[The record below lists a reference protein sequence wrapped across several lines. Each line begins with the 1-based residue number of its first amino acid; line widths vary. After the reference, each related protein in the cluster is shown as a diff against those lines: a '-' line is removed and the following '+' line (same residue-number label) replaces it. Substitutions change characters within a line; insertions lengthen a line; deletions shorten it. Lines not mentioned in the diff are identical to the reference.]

1 MKKIIYILCSISICS
16 TLQASSWVPVVM
28 DEITTFVPQSVE
40 LSDKQRAVADKIIS
54 IFENGTTTIQYDYA
68 EVNPG
73 DEEHG
78 ITAGRLGFTSAT
90 GDMLELL
97 EDDYNV
103 APLSGYIE
111 ELRRLNALYVEND
124 YTLSDDPEG
133 SMNVAYLDGLIE
145 DWKEESK
152 KPAFQH
158 AQDKYLD
165 EHYYHPA
172 LVEARDIGLALPLC
186 ALCLYDYAIQ
196 HGVEGLKE
204 IIGSVKLS
212 SPHTQKEEI
221 TWIKQFNKN
230 RLEVL
235 KNTPYWKDSLYR
247 VETLNDLLAAKKY
260 FLNISKVVIKSWDYE
275 EFIID

>member
-1 MKKIIYILCSISICS
+1 MKKIIYILCTISIYA
-16 TLQASSWVPVVM
+16 TLQAKSWVPVVI
-28 DEITTFVPQSVE
+28 DEITIFVPQSVE
-40 LSDKQRAVADKIIS
+40 LNNKQRSVADKIIS
-54 IFENGTTTIQYDYA
+54 IFENGTTTIQYEYA

-97 EDDYNV
+97 EHHYNV
-103 APLSGYIE
+103 APLSNYIE
-111 ELRRLNALYVEND
+111 ELKRLNALYMENN

-133 SMNVAYLDGLIE
+133 SMNIKYLDGLIE
-145 DWKEESK
+145 DWKEEGK

-165 EHYYHPA
+165 EHYYYPA
-172 LVEARDIGLALPLC
+172 LEEAREIGLALPLS
-186 ALCLYDYAIQ
+186 ALCLYDCAIQ

-204 IIGSVKLS
+204 IIRSVKLS
-212 SPHTQKEEI
+212 YPHTQKEEV

-235 KNTPYWKDSLYR
+235 KNTSYWKDSLYR
-247 VETLNDLLAAKKY
+247 VETLNDLLTSEKY
-260 FLNISKVVIKSWDYE
+260 FLNITKVVIRSWDDE

>member
-1 MKKIIYILCSISICS
+1 MKKIIYILCSICS
-16 TLQASSWVPVVM
+16 ALQASSWAPIVM
-28 DEITTFVPQSVE
+28 DEITTFVPRSIE
-40 LSDKQRAVADKIIS
+40 LSDKQRSVADKIIS

-103 APLSGYIE
+103 APLSDYIE
-111 ELRRLNALYVEND
+111 ELKRLNALYIEND

-133 SMNVAYLDGLIE
+133 SMNIAYLDGLIE

-172 LVEARDIGLALPLC
+172 LEEAREIGLALPLS
-186 ALCLYDYAIQ
+186 ALCLYDCAIQ

-204 IIGSVKLS
+204 IIRSVKLPY
-212 SPHTQKEEI
+212 PHTQKEEI

-235 KNTPYWKDSLYR
+235 KNTSYWKDSLYR

-260 FLNISKVVIKSWDYE
+260 FLNITKVVKIMGL
-275 EFIID
+275 

>member
-1 MKKIIYILCSISICS
+1 MKIIYILCTISICS
-16 TLQASSWVPVVM
+16 ALQASSWVPVVM

-40 LSDKQRAVADKIIS
+40 LSDKQRSVADKIIS

-97 EDDYNV
+97 EHDYNV
-103 APLSGYIE
+103 APLSGYLE
-111 ELRRLNALYVEND
+111 ELKRLNELYIEND
-124 YTLSDDPEG
+124 YILSDDPEG
-133 SMNVAYLDGLIE
+133 SMNVKYLDGLIE
-145 DWKEESK
+145 DWKKESK

-172 LVEARDIGLALPLC
+172 LEEAREIGLALPLC
-186 ALCLYDYAIQ
+186 VLCLYDCAIQ

-204 IIGSVKLS
+204 IIRSVKLP

-247 VETLNDLLAAKKY
+247 VETLNDLLASKKY
-260 FLNISKVVIKSWDYE
+260 FLNISKVVIRSWDYE